1 MSMNKH
7 VVRPTALSLALS
19 LIATSLP
26 LSAAAPKRQPAVK
39 ASTPVTL
46 NFVNTDIEA
55 VTRAM
60 SAALGKPILVDPRVK
75 GTLTLSAEQPV
86 PVHEAYLTYLAALR
100 GLGFA
105 VVESNGLLKL
115 VPEADAKLQT
125 GSVTV
130 GGETRQRGDQ
140 ILTQIFRLNHENA
153 SNLVPVLRPLITPNN
168 MINANGA
175 NNSLV
180 VTDYAENLQRI
191 GRIIAAMDQPS
202 ATDIEV
208 IPLRHA
214 VASDVAQL
222 VQKLSE
228 GGSGAAVQP
237 GAAAAGGGSTS
248 VLADMRNNAIILRAT
263 NPAKLASLRAMI
275 AKLDQP
281 GLDGGSGSNIR
292 VIYLKNADATK
303 LATVL
308 RAAFGGSG
316 GSSGTS
322 TSGTSGNSSFA
333 GTSSGSGSQSFAGTG
348 STSGSS
354 STSTSGS
361 SGSASTQV
369 SASASPST
377 GGFVQADPAT
387 NSLVISAPEP
397 LYRQIRAVV
406 DQLDTRR
413 AQIYVEALIVKVDAS
428 KVGQFG
434 VQWQQLFGSKGD
446 SVLSGLGTNFGSGYS
461 NILNLSGA
469 VATGRT
475 GAAAALEAGTVP
487 KGLNLGFLKKV
498 GDFYTLGAIANFLE
512 QQTGTN
518 VLSTPNLVVMDNEEA
533 DLVIGQNVP
542 FVTGQYTN
550 TGSSSSGS
558 SVSPFQTIDR
568 KDVGLRLKIKG
579 QVGEGGTVRMK
590 VYQENSAVVQ
600 GATTSSGPTL
610 DKSAVETMVTLEDGQ
625 VLVLGGLLK
634 DDYTDNEDKVPGLGS
649 IPLLGAL
656 FKSEGRKRQKTN
668 LMIFLRPVI
677 VRAAEGSDLV
687 TQDRYD
693 AIRAYQQGVQPQK
706 NIMLPDTGAPLLPE
720 NPASAAG
727 PRPLPA
733 TPPQAVPPASAA
745 RQ

>member
-7 VVRPTALSLALS
+7 VLRPTALSLALS

-75 GTLTLSAEQPV
+75 GTITLSAEQPV

-100 GLGFA
+100 GLGF
-105 VVESNGLLKL
+105 VVIESNGLLKL
-115 VPEADAKLQT
+115 IPEAEAKLQA
-125 GSVTV
+125 SQVTI
-130 GGETRQRGDQ
+130 GDARQRGDQ
-140 ILTQIFRLNHENA
+140 VLTQIFKLNHENA
-153 SNLVPVLRPLITPNN
+153 SSLVPVLRPLITPNN
-168 MINANGA
+168 MINANGS

-180 VTDYAENLQRI
+180 ITDYAENLQRI

-228 GGSGAAVQP
+228 GSTGSAAQP
-237 GAAAAGGGSTS
+237 GAAAAAGGGSGN
-248 VLADMRNNAIILRAT
+248 VLADVRNNSIIVRAT
-263 NPAKLASLRAMI
+263 NPARLASLRAMI

-316 GSSGTS
+316 GSSGTGGS
-322 TSGTSGNSSFA
+322 TSGNSSFA

-348 STSGSS
+348 STSGSN
-354 STSTSGS
+354 TGTSGS

-720 NPASAAG
+720 TPASAAG